1 MPKIIV
7 RCNYLRNSPSKH
19 LNNFVKYIATRDG
32 VEKINLNHQSNNLQ
46 ATSKQKKFISE
57 IVSQFY
63 CVKNMHEYKDYLQS
77 PTMENATEFIDAA
90 LENNLDVLA
99 KKENYIHYIAN
110 RPRVQKIGKHG
121 LFSDEAVQIDLEKT
135 AEKIANHKGIVW
147 TNVISIK
154 REDAVRLGYDNA
166 QMWMNLV
173 RSKRAEL
180 AKEFGISQKNFR
192 WYAAFHNESHHP
204 HIHLTVFSE
213 DAKQGWVTKNA
224 INNMRKMFAHEIF
237 ARDFENIYEKQNQAR
252 SEVKKKA
259 QERLQQLI
267 EQMKNG
273 RHTNENVEKLII
285 ELSKR
290 LKHTKGKRQYGY
302 LTPRIKNIVDMIVD
316 ELSKDK
322 TVAEAYKL
330 WYELRCEIF
339 KTYAD
344 KVPDAPHLSRQR
356 ELKSIKNI
364 IIKLA
369 DENDFEDEIVQKNQT
384 LKQQFTTKSN
394 TERGTNSDGQTS
406 KGDTKAQKNPYKN
419 SEFTTATAYL
429 LHLLAD
435 LFEETIEDKGK
446 TKMKIDRKRLRELR
460 RKKNSQGQAWND
472 EMQSIV

>member
-1 MPKIIV
+1 MPKIIF

-19 LNNFVKYIATRDG
+19 LSNFIKYIATREG
-32 VEKINLNHQSNNLQ
+32 VEKINSDRQNSGLP
-46 ATSKQKKFISE
+46 ATDKQKKFISK
-57 IVSQFY
+57 IISQFFG
-63 CVKNMHEYKDYLQS
+63 VKKMDEYKRYLQS
-77 PTMENATEFIDAA
+77 PTIENATEFIDAA
-90 LENNLDVLA
+90 LENNLDLLA

-110 RPRVQKIGKHG
+110 RPRVQKIGRHG
-121 LFSDEAVQIDLEKT
+121 LFSDEGVAVDLNKT

-166 QMWMNLV
+166 EMWMNLV
-173 RSKRAEL
+173 RSKRTEM
-180 AKEFGISQKNFR
+180 AKEFGISQRNFR

-213 DAKQGWVTKNA
+213 DAMQGWVTNNA

-252 SEVKKKA
+252 NEVKEKA
-259 QERLQQLI
+259 QERLQKLI

-273 RHTNENVEKLII
+273 RYNNENIENLII

-290 LKHTKGKRQYGY
+290 LKKTKGKRQYGY
-302 LTPRIKNIVDMIVD
+302 LPPSVKNIVDRIVD

-330 WYELRCEIF
+330 WYGLRCEML
-339 KTYAD
+339 KTYTD
-344 KVPDAPHLSRQR
+344 KVPDAPPLSRQK

-369 DENDFEDEIVQKNQT
+369 DGNGFKSEIAQINEQKNNQV
-384 LKQQFTTKSN
+384 
-394 TERGTNSDGQTS
+394 NSR
-406 KGDTKAQKNPYKN
+406 
-419 SEFTTATAYL
+419 EFETTAAFL
-429 LHLLAD
+429 LRCLAG
-435 LFEETIEDKGK
+435 LFEYTNGYKGK
-446 TKMKIDRKRLRELR
+446 SKIKIDRKRLRELR
-460 RKKNSQGQAWND
+460 RKKSSQGQAFDD
-472 EMQSIV
+472 EIQYFV